1 MTQRRRT
8 ALLACLVSVLTWGA
22 PAGGV
27 RVLLIERPEK
37 LKVFNQYQQAA
48 TAEELRR
55 LAPFTPVIV
64 VRPQEMLPDGYTSSM
79 VVRAEGE
86 TFFFVRDT
94 SGGLAGAGGAGR
106 IRSIEGAELLSDTV
120 QADAGVT
127 VEPEV
132 GGGQRAARG
141 SLLQRLF
148 RSGGSIYVRLL
159 SPKGTLGWI
168 HGAREAGL
176 RLYHVPE
183 SEVRGERSTVE
194 SMVRLKIDETNT
206 VLRRL
211 FGLLNRRTGRDLTPP
226 LWRLTPERGALV
238 CEFSGGSP
246 HSTFDGSA
254 GFLAKDLENSLIGTG
269 CRVETGPGLIT
280 VRLP

>member
-1 MTQRRRT
+1 MTHRRRT
-8 ALLACLVSVLTWGA
+8 ALLAFLGSVLACGA
-22 PAGGV
+22 TAGV

-37 LKVFNQYQQAA
+37 LMVFNQYQQAA
-48 TAEELRR
+48 TTEELKR
-55 LAPFTPVIV
+55 LAPFAPVIV

-86 TFFFVRDT
+86 TFFFVRDA
-94 SGGLAGAGGAGR
+94 SGGLAGAAEAGR
-106 IRSIEGAELLSDTV
+106 IRSIEGAELLGDTV
-120 QADAGVT
+120 QAAAGVT
-127 VEPEV
+127 VEPES
-132 GGGQRAARG
+132 GGVHRAARG

-159 SPKGTLGWI
+159 SPKGSLGWI
-168 HGAREAGL
+168 HGASEAGL
-176 RLYHVPE
+176 RSYHAPG
-183 SEVRGERSTVE
+183 SQVRGDRSTVE

-211 FGLLNRRTGRDLTPP
+211 FGLFNRRAGRNLSPP

-254 GFLAKDLENSLIGTG
+254 GFLAKDIENSLIGTG
-269 CRVETGPGLIT
+269 CRVETVPGLIT